1 MPQGLPRVQHAV
13 LTLLAERGR
22 THAYE
27 LKRILDGSIVQ
38 ASVYASLAA
47 LESKGYLTSEWENPA
62 GGPGSGHPRKYYE
75 ITAEGHAVLAEDA
88 AHARAERRPSRRTAA
103 DSSTLGIA

>member
-13 LTLLAERGR
+13 LALLSERGR

-27 LKRILDGSIVQ
+27 LKRILEGSIVQ
-38 ASVYASLAA
+38 ASVYASLAS
-47 LESKGYLTSEWENPA
+47 LESKGYVMSEWENPT

-75 ITAEGHAVLAEDA
+75 ITAEGHTVLAEVA
-88 AHARAERRPSRRTAA
+88 ARSQAKGAEARRAA
-103 DSSTLGIA
+103 TDSSALSSI